1 MVVLGAL
8 AAVIGLVLFLLP
20 SGQATFGWFAYAPLS
35 NTTFFPPGVLL
46 SPHGQIGIVLFLTG
60 LAILAFGAG
69 WMLGQRPA
77 ASKRRSLDQGSPGT

>member
-1 MVVLGAL
+1 MVALGAV
-8 AAVIGLVLFLLP
+8 AAVTGLLLLLVP

-69 WMLGQRPA
+69 WTLGQHQA
-77 ASKRRSLDQGSPGT
+77 ASQRRAPDPGGPGT